1 MLTVDEAFAKFTSR
15 QELNDREQRDVSRRH
30 LEVRDHVATG
40 LQIER
45 DFLTGSYARWTKTKP
60 LKDVDVFCVLHQDER
75 PYRNRHPRAILE
87 RVKEILDPIYGKGN
101 VKIDVLAVT
110 VSFGVSVTEDEESDD
125 KVLSIDVV
133 PAFEKGDHYEIPHDT
148 KGVWIQ
154 TNPDVHYDLAVA
166 AQDAYSGQWK
176 ALVRAV
182 KKWNRHEGRPIHP
195 SFLIEVM
202 ALQIFAPPFSGS
214 FPYELKAFFATA
226 ADRIHEIW
234 PDPAGLGPAV
244 SDDMTLSEKEIA
256 CASLR
261 RAEAAATKAILFAR
275 GGKNGD
281 ALRAWRD
288 LFGPLFPLS

>member
-1 MLTVDEAFAKFTSR
+1 MLTVDEAFAKFSSR
-15 QELNDREQRDVSRRH
+15 QELNDREQRDASRRH
-30 LEVRDHVATG
+30 IEARDHVATG
-40 LQIER
+40 LHIER

-75 PYRNRHPRAILE
+75 PYRNRHPRVILE
-87 RVKEILDPIYGKGN
+87 RVKEILDPIYGKDN

-110 VSFGVSVTEDEESDD
+110 VSFGVPVTEDDETDD

-148 KGVWIQ
+148 HGLWIE
-154 TNPDVHYDLAVA
+154 TNPDIHYDLAVE
-166 AQDAYSGQWK
+166 AQKSYSGQWK

-182 KKWNRHEGRPIHP
+182 KKWNRHRSRPIRP

-202 ALQIFAPPFSGS
+202 ALQILAPPFSGS

-226 ADRIHEIW
+226 ADRIYDTW

-244 SDDMTLSEKEIA
+244 SEGMTLPEKDAA
-256 CASLR
+256 CGALR
-261 RAEAAATKAILFAR
+261 EAESVATKAILLER
-275 GGKNGD
+275 SGKTGD
-281 ALRAWRD
+281 ALRTWRD